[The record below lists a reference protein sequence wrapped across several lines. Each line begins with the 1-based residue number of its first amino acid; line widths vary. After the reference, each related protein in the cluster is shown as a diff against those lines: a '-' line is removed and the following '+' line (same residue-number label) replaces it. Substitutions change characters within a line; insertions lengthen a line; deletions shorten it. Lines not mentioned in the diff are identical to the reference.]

1 MKIRLFLAIAIILFS
16 ITSGVEIFGMNEKE
30 EKEENIDDERI
41 NNINNEKN
49 GTNIREE
56 NIFQKINNDLLN
68 SRSNIYNTNINLDD
82 NDDIEKNLD
91 INECIEENNNRF
103 SGNFYESLNKEDSF
117 FINKPFKEN
126 KGKNELFLRLYNMV
140 GKIYYGSLWF
150 TFFEFYTSFG
160 ISILNNIFGFEKM
173 VKNKFYANMLLLKFG
188 FKLAIPFLSF
198 IIVDF
203 NICVY
208 NWLSGCM
215 KYVMIYYHKT
225 PLDEIGIKWKANC
238 IENKLKFIY
247 LLNIFNIDIKLN
259 LFGLS
264 LCFPLTKILEAL
276 LIYKGM
282 QEIRFDRNIKQK
294 LVTWDN
300 IESGGVYNDIY
311 NKVENNYEDTNNT
324 IDRFKEKYKNIMN
337 CVEEISN
344 AAKEIFMHN
353 NNINNN
359 NNGNNENNNND
370 GNNENNNDNNENN
383 IDINNINITG
393 NINNNNNN
401 IKNEEEKL
409 DADVEQ

>member
-16 ITSGVEIFGMNEKE
+16 ITSGVEIFGMDEKND
-30 EKEENIDDERI
+30 ENIDEGSFDNIEDDERI
-41 NNINNEKN
+41 NNINNKKK
-49 GTNIREE
+49 E
-56 NIFQKINNDLLN
+56 NNTSKEDSFQEINNCLN
-68 SRSNIYNTNINLDD
+68 SRNNNYNINL
-82 NDDIEKNLD
+82 N
-91 INECIEENNNRF
+91 INECIEENNSRLF
-103 SGNFYESLNKEDSF
+103 GNFFYESLNKEDSF
-117 FINKPFKEN
+117 FINKPFKEDNEKN
-126 KGKNELFLRLYNMV
+126 KLFLHLYNMV
-140 GKIYYGSLWF
+140 GKIYHGSLGF
-150 TFFEFYTSFG
+150 TFFEFCTSFG

-225 PLDEIGIKWKANC
+225 PLEEIGINWKANC
-238 IENKLKFIY
+238 IENNLKFIY

-264 LCFPLTKILEAL
+264 LCFPLTKMLEAL

-282 QEIRFDRNIKQK
+282 QEIRFNRNIKQQRVVK
-294 LVTWDN
+294 WDD
-300 IESGGVYNDIY
+300 IKSKVYTFIY

-324 IDRFKEKYKNIMN
+324 IDRFKEKYKKIRD
-337 CVEEISN
+337 CVEKISN

-359 NNGNNENNNND
+359 DGNNKNNNGNNENNNN
-370 GNNENNNDNNENN
+370 ENNNI
-383 IDINNINITG
+383 IDTNINFDG
-393 NINNNNNN
+393 NINNNSN
-401 IKNEEEKL
+401 IRNEEKL
-409 DADVEQ
+409 DDSV